1 MMDTVEFKPVKGY
14 EVLDENLG
22 SGSFGKTILIKDL
35 SIDEVFV
42 CKKYSPQ
49 PGIKKEDFFQSFKK
63 EIKLM
68 YNINHPNVVRVFTY
82 YLYDDAYVGYIIME
96 YINGVNIDKWFSEY
110 WMQGASSNDIFRQL
124 IEAFCCI
131 EKSGVIH
138 RDIRES
144 NILISNSDKVKIID
158 FGLGKNINEQKLS
171 MDSFNS
177 LINRAQMLKSP
188 NEFSEKKYTSKTDM
202 FCIAELFE
210 RMLKKYD
217 ITDFKHN
224 YILQKMLNADPDKR
238 YSSFADIITAL
249 DKKDFKQ
256 LNISEEDKETYNS
269 FISSLCN
276 CISVFTKKPVFV
288 NNISNI
294 LLGLQTILEENCL
307 NYHVENK
314 VALIEVFV
322 KSQLKYY
329 PSRNIDVDVVQ
340 AFYDWL
346 IAKDEQYQEIII
358 KNIRNR
364 LAGSISVK
372 IEEEL
377 PF

>member
-1 MMDTVEFKPVKGY
+1 MDTVEFKPVKGY
-14 EVLDENLG
+14 EVLDDNLG

-49 PGIKKEDFFQSFKK
+49 PEIKKEDFFQSFKK

-110 WMQGASSNDIFRQL
+110 WMQGADSNDIFRQL

-177 LINRAQMLKSP
+177 LINRAQMLKTP
-188 NEFSEKKYTSKTDM
+188 NEFSEKNTRQKLICSV
-202 FCIAELFE
+202 L
-210 RMLKKYD
+210 R
-217 ITDFKHN
+217 N
-224 YILQKMLNADPDKR
+224 YLNA
-238 YSSFADIITAL
+238 
-249 DKKDFKQ
+249 
-256 LNISEEDKETYNS
+256 
-269 FISSLCN
+269 C
-276 CISVFTKKPVFV
+276 
-288 NNISNI
+288 
-294 LLGLQTILEENCL
+294 
-307 NYHVENK
+307 
-314 VALIEVFV
+314 
-322 KSQLKYY
+322 
-329 PSRNIDVDVVQ
+329 
-340 AFYDWL
+340 
-346 IAKDEQYQEIII
+346 
-358 KNIRNR
+358 
-364 LAGSISVK
+364 
-372 IEEEL
+372 
-377 PF
+377 